1 MAPEVAAAATAEAL
15 RKKLLARG
23 GPDLRKPSEPSVPP
37 KAKLKARREKSEEH
51 RGRDKDRDRR
61 RERSRD
67 KDRDRDRERDRDKDR
82 DRDRDRKPA
91 AAAEDTSTSRSQCPV
106 CKRWIAE
113 NDAAWGQHQMSLF
126 HQRARLAKAGM
137 VEPQLS
143 EKAQEVSDRLWRRYY
158 EGQPRE
164 KPDSKEKPRSRGLR
178 TPAKTAAVLAELSP
192 KRRKGKSDRLEQ
204 TGAKNAAARALSST
218 AQRSKD
224 RRNPPGPGGSGPGG
238 GVDKAALLTGLF
250 QQALETLRTF

>member
-67 KDRDRDRERDRDKDR
+67 KDRDRDRERDRD
-82 DRDRDRKPA
+82 RKPA

-113 NDAAWGQHQMSLF
+113 NDAAWDQHQMSLF
-126 HQRARLAKAGM
+126 HQRARLAKAGV

-164 KPDSKEKPRSRGLR
+164 KPDSKEKPGLEKPGFENPR
-178 TPAKTAAVLAELSP
+178 KDSSGAGGAVSKTEKRKERQARADRHK
-192 KRRKGKSDRLEQ
+192 KRRSSSPVVDRTEE
-204 TGAKNAAARALSST
+204 
-218 AQRSKD
+218 
-224 RRNPPGPGGSGPGG
+224 PPGPGGSGPGG

-250 QQALETLRTF
+250 QQALETLRTFCAYL

>member
-51 RGRDKDRDRR
+51 RGRD
-61 RERSRD
+61 
-67 KDRDRDRERDRDKDR
+67 RDRERDRDKDR

-113 NDAAWGQHQMSLF
+113 NDAAWDQHQMSLF

-137 VEPQLS
+137 VQLS

-164 KPDSKEKPRSRGLR
+164 KPDSKEKFGE
-178 TPAKTAAVLAELSP
+178 A
-192 KRRKGKSDRLEQ
+192 
-204 TGAKNAAARALSST
+204 
-218 AQRSKD
+218 
-224 RRNPPGPGGSGPGG
+224 
-238 GVDKAALLTGLF
+238 GV
-250 QQALETLRTF
+250 

>member
-51 RGRDKDRDRR
+51 RGRDRR
-61 RERSRD
+61 RERNRD

-113 NDAAWGQHQMSLF
+113 NDAAWDQHQMSLF

-137 VEPQLS
+137 VQLS

-164 KPDSKEKPRSRGLR
+164 KPDSKEKPGLEKPGFENPR
-178 TPAKTAAVLAELSP
+178 KDSSGAGGAVSKTEKRKERQARADRRK
-192 KRRKGKSDRLEQ
+192 KRRSSSPVVDRTEEQ
-204 TGAKNAAARALSST
+204 
-218 AQRSKD
+218 
-224 RRNPPGPGGSGPGG
+224 GPKKP
-238 GVDKAALLTGLF
+238 DKAALLTGLF
-250 QQALETLRTF
+250 QQALETLRTFCAYL

>member
-67 KDRDRDRERDRDKDR
+67 KDRDRDRERDRD
-82 DRDRDRKPA
+82 RDRDRKPA

-113 NDAAWGQHQMSLF
+113 NDAAWDQHQMSLF
-126 HQRARLAKAGM
+126 HQRARLAKAGV

-164 KPDSKEKPRSRGLR
+164 KPDSKELEPCRRPHRGARTEETPPGPRGLR
-178 TPAKTAAVLAELSP
+178 G
-192 KRRKGKSDRLEQ
+192 RR
-204 TGAKNAAARALSST
+204 
-218 AQRSKD
+218 
-224 RRNPPGPGGSGPGG
+224 

-250 QQALETLRTF
+250 QQALQTLRTF

>member
-51 RGRDKDRDRR
+51 RGRDRR
-61 RERSRD
+61 RERNRD

-113 NDAAWGQHQMSLF
+113 NDAAWDQHQMSLF

-137 VEPQLS
+137 VQLS

-164 KPDSKEKPRSRGLR
+164 KPDSKEKPGLEKPGFENPR
-178 TPAKTAAVLAELSP
+178 KDSSGAGGAVSKTEKRKERQARADRHK
-192 KRRKGKSDRLEQ
+192 KRRSSSPVVDRTEE
-204 TGAKNAAARALSST
+204 
-218 AQRSKD
+218 
-224 RRNPPGPGGSGPGG
+224 PPGPGGSGPGG

-250 QQALETLRTF
+250 QQALQTLRTF